1 MRNFAGDTKKLLNN
15 THKTVPAFFRRNRGS
30 FSRCFLKKGR
40 DPERKG
46 GKEYADDLH
55 QRLYSDEYDE

>member
-1 MRNFAGDTKKLLNN
+1 VF
-15 THKTVPAFFRRNRGS
+15 PE
-30 FSRCFLKKGR
+30 KGR

-46 GKEYADDLH
+46 GKEHADDLH